1 MDAFLTNRLTK
12 NSNGPF
18 APGKITCVHG
28 KPGTGKTHFV
38 STHLPRHVVLD
49 HTILKSKQSTLDFM
63 ERLCWTDMPVVIDNW
78 ESIQVLVGT
87 REVTKAL
94 SRGPTVIVSH
104 TLVDIPDTIDW
115 PMKVMSIDEIL
126 TATNTS
132 DRSLAE
138 KCHGDVRSY
147 MIQLVNKSDT
157 KDIFETPIEFV
168 QQLLVHPRPIDYF
181 DRTVHEHGYTWGV
194 IQDNYVDAK
203 KISIEECAYVAE
215 SLSLGD
221 VYDTVIYSE
230 GAWDTLMPYFIESAC
245 IRPCTILNGRINI
258 QRLRPGS
265 LWSKFQNVC
274 MRLKK
279 IASTRM
285 DRDALTVI
293 RKYIECEK
301 MEILKDYPLDPS
313 AIDILN
319 HLGTPKLR
327 PKLVD
332 QAKKIVRGK

>member
-1 MDAFLTNRLTK
+1 MDAFLTNHPTK

-18 APGKITCVHG
+18 APGKITCIHG

-38 STHLPRHVVLD
+38 TTSLPRHVVLD
-49 HTILKSKQSTLDFM
+49 HTILKSKQTTIDFM
-63 ERLCWTDMPVVIDNW
+63 ERLRWTDMPVVIDNW
-78 ESIQVLVGT
+78 ESIQDLIGT

-104 TLVDIPDTIDW
+104 APVDIPDTIDW
-115 PMKVMSIDEIL
+115 PMKVMTTDEIL
-126 TATNTS
+126 EATGTS
-132 DRSLAE
+132 DRALAE

-147 MIQLVNKSDT
+147 MIQLKNGSDA
-157 KDIFETPIEFV
+157 KDIFETPLEFV
-168 QQLLVHPRPIDYF
+168 QQLLVYPQPTDYF
-181 DRTVHEHGYTWGV
+181 HRTVHEHGYTWGV

-203 KISIEECAYVAE
+203 KITMEECANITE
-215 SLSLGD
+215 SISLAD
-221 VYDTVIYSE
+221 VYDTVIYNE

-245 IRPCTILNGRINI
+245 IRPCMTLKGRINT

-265 LWSKFQNVC
+265 LWSKFQNIC

-279 IASTRM
+279 ISSTRL

-293 RKYIECEK
+293 RKYIECDQ
-301 MEILKDYPLDPS
+301 MAILKDYPLDPS

-332 QAKKIVRGK
+332 QAKKLLRET